1 MKLYHD
7 VDVADSDALRQKT
20 VAVLGYGIQGR
31 AQALCLHD
39 AGFQVVVGLRKDG
52 ASWKQAG
59 SDGLQVAEL
68 TDACRQ
74 ADVICMLVPDMNQ
87 PQVFA
92 DTVLPHLT
100 PGKTLYFS
108 HGFCITYGL
117 IRPPQGVDVVMVAPK
132 APGAKVRQAF
142 LDPVASPVP
151 CLVAVHQDSSGHALQ
166 TALQMAKAMKLTRAG
181 AFECSFDQETH
192 SDLFGEQ
199 AVLCGGVTELVK
211 AGFDTLVKRGYPAE
225 MAYFEVLHEL
235 KLIVDLVQEG
245 GLEHMWSRV
254 SETARYGGRTRG
266 PALVTETTRKTM
278 DRMLDAIE
286 DGSFAREW
294 VQEYRS
300 GMARF
305 HVLRQEGNAHGIE
318 TVGRRLRQGMQKNGS
333 TPA

>member
-7 VDVADSDALRQKT
+7 ADVVEDATLQGKKI
-20 VAVLGYGIQGR
+20 AVLGFGIQGR

-39 AGFQVVVGLRKDG
+39 AGLDVVVGLRRDS
-52 ASWKQAG
+52 ANWALAESE
-59 SDGLQVAEL
+59 SLTVADM

-74 ADVICMLVPDMNQ
+74 ADVICMLVPDMAQ
-87 PQVFA
+87 PDVYAHCVQ
-92 DTVLPHLT
+92 PHLS

-117 IRPPQGVDVVMVAPK
+117 IQPPPGVDVVMAAPK

-142 LDPVASPVP
+142 LDPSASPVP
-151 CLVAVHQDSSGHALQ
+151 CLVAVNQDASGHALQ
-166 TALQMAKAMKLTRAG
+166 TALQLAKAMKLTRAG
-181 AFECSFDQETH
+181 AFQCTFEQETY

-225 MAYFEVLHEL
+225 MAYFEVMHEL
-235 KLIVDLVQEG
+235 KLIVDLMQDG
-245 GLEHMWSRV
+245 GLEYMWSRV

-266 PALVTETTRKTM
+266 PALVTEATRNTM
-278 DRMLDAIE
+278 GCMLDAIE

-294 VQEYRS
+294 LQEYRS

-305 HVLRQEGNAHGIE
+305 HALRQEGQQHGIE
-318 TVGRRLRQGMQKNGS
+318 QVGSRLRQGMRLREVAVS
-333 TPA
+333 